1 MKKNILTIA
10 IAMVIVAIFYAITFT
25 GAVYLCEA
33 SGRELTDNNIQW
45 AALAY
50 VFGLLITADN
60 TLSQG
65 GRRPPPLS
73 YNKELITT

>member
-10 IAMVIVAIFYAITFT
+10 IAMVIVAVFYAITFT

-45 AALAY
+45 AAVV
-50 VFGLLITADN
+50 VFAF
-60 TLSQG
+60 
-65 GRRPPPLS
+65 
-73 YNKELITT
+73 ECMITTVCVCVWATYSK